1 MKEIVLIAQVNENNN
16 RVQLQ
21 QFYVVCSK
29 KSIRDKDMIF
39 HDKRVSWKRHPVWPG
54 RDHLPRPI

>member
-1 MKEIVLIAQVNENNN
+1 MKEIVLIAQVNENN

-29 KSIRDKDMIF
+29 KSIRDKDLDI
-39 HDKRVSWKRHPVWPG
+39 PG
-54 RDHLPRPI
+54 QANLLLDIPYQP